1 MMDFWIPELIKNI
14 WIPAFLAVIG
24 FIGRSLYDIFLTIR
38 NKKIEILENKLQ
50 KFYWPILIRIEK
62 DNAIWETILS
72 KKDNPDSLQ
81 YKLASIIEKNYV
93 LQNHN
98 EILEIM
104 SSNMHLA
111 EPDKELSDSIRKY
124 IRNVTIY
131 KALRESGEEK
141 VFPLELGAEWPQDLY
156 KLIKNRTE
164 KYQKELNSKILK

>member
-1 MMDFWIPELIKNI
+1 MQELISSI
-14 WIPAFLAVIG
+14 WLPALIGVLG
-24 FIGRSLYDIFLTIR
+24 FIGKSLYDIFLSMR

-62 DNAIWETILS
+62 DNAIWESILS
-72 KKDNPDSLQ
+72 KRDNTDSLQ
-81 YKLASIIEKNYV
+81 YKLAYIIEKNYV

-98 EILEIM
+98 EILEII

-111 EPDKELSDSIRKY
+111 EPDKELTDSIRKY
-124 IRNVTIY
+124 IKNVTIY
-131 KALRESGEEK
+131 KAIRDSGEEK

-156 KLIKNRTE
+156 KLIQNRTE